1 MTTESLP
8 MNRATIDERI
18 DRLIEA
24 VQETNVLLEGMKVSL
39 TQVSERSLDH
49 EERLRTIERLRHNL
63 TPILAA
69 LTFFSGIVFSELI
82 HRAFFQ

>member
-1 MTTESLP
+1 MNQSP
-8 MNRATIDERI
+8 MDERI

-39 TQVSERSLDH
+39 TQLSERSLDH
-49 EERLRTIERLRHNL
+49 EQRLRTIERWRHNL

-69 LTFFSGIVFSELI
+69 LTFVSGIVFSELI